1 MQPLGFSVRGVG
13 ADEWKESHNL
23 RNWPSHNQKRH
34 HVLSTHLLVVP
45 VTFLPVLRAEHTTT
59 TRLFS
64 T

>member
-1 MQPLGFSVRGVG
+1 MRQGMDKSGEPVLRPVVMVRGG
-13 ADEWKESHNL
+13 
-23 RNWPSHNQKRH
+23 
-34 HVLSTHLLVVP
+34 LSLGEEGEEDALGTHLLVVP